1 MFRRRWIRLLL
12 QQIAPAW
19 REDVSAR
26 YWNELQEL
34 LAQGE
39 LNLEVAKK
47 IEQDM
52 FEPAIAGEP
61 RNLNEASWQIYLD
74 GRRAN
79 LDLAMARAT
88 EDGQREI

>member
-12 QQIAPAW
+12 QQIAPAS

-26 YWNELQEL
+26 YWNELQDL

-39 LNLEVAKK
+39 LSLEVARK

-61 RNLNEASWQIYLD
+61 RNLNDASWQIYLD

-79 LDLAMARAT
+79 LHLAMVSAM
-88 EDGQREI
+88 EDSQRKI